1 MNAHLV
7 ISVLLCAATCETE
20 QLRIWDGDS
29 FLVGMQSG
37 SERIRI
43 QNIDAPEID
52 GQCIEE
58 IRWADRAKFRLA
70 DIMNGSRIEIARSG
84 KDKYGRTLARVSVN
98 GIDAGG
104 ILISESLA
112 RPWEGRRQPWC

>member
-1 MNAHLV
+1 M
-7 ISVLLCAATCETE
+7 
-20 QLRIWDGDS
+20 
-29 FLVGMQSG
+29 
-37 SERIRI
+37 
-43 QNIDAPEID
+43 
-52 GQCIEE
+52 
-58 IRWADRAKFRLA
+58 A

-104 ILISESLA
+104 ILIVEGLA